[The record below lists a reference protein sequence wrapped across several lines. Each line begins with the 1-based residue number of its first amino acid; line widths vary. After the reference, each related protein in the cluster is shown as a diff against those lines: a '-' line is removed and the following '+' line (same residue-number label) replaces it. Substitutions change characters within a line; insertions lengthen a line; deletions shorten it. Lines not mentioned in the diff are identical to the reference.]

1 MDGRFVL
8 FSGSASASCPND
20 RLDQA
25 VEFLGCFVPEVLQAG
40 GGFVILLGDEDGT
53 KDSDGRPRIFD
64 WEILRS
70 VERYVESTTNGTRVY
85 ARVVVSDN
93 AWRDKMRERN
103 RGTFSNL
110 QQRGALEIERI
121 PREEYV
127 GGTYRKWECDLA
139 DALLALG
146 GGKGTYIVGREMAEM
161 DKPVLPLDLDIGA
174 YSEDGEGALLLHREL
189 QADASQF
196 FPATHNRVVDHI
208 EAVSFQGNT
217 VDTVARRAV
226 ELLNREM
233 SASPRLDTSSVK
245 RGLRFLEA
253 AVAKF
258 LTVIGV
264 LRAWDFLKNAIGLG

>member
-8 FSGSASASCPND
+8 FSGSASASCPD
-20 RLDQA
+20 DHLDQA
-25 VEFLGCFVPEVLQAG
+25 VEFLSCFVPQVLQAG
-40 GGFVILLGDEDGT
+40 GGFVVLLGDKDGT
-53 KDSDGRPRIFD
+53 KGRDGRPRIFD

-93 AWRDKMRERN
+93 AWRDKISESN
-103 RGTFSNL
+103 RRTFSNL
-110 QQRGALEIERI
+110 QQRRTLEVERI
-121 PREEYV
+121 PREEYA
-127 GGTYRKWECDLA
+127 GGTYRRWECDLA

-233 SASPRLDTSSVK
+233 IYSRRRDTSPVK

-258 LTVIGV
+258 LTLIGV